1 MPPMAA
7 VDISVRD
14 TLKLLDSSF
23 EPFAASVSNGTYA
36 FWLGSGISFGR
47 APGLPDLVCKVV
59 EFIRSHID
67 VADANCRFARAMRD
81 VFVVGS
87 VSEDERMR
95 SELGVPFINWPDQ
108 KAITWRLANNYSK
121 FLGITIDGEEMD
133 YLLWDVID
141 VRATFADAAMEPDVE
156 HLCLA
161 ALSLEGT
168 TPELLSANWDP
179 LIERAVAALTDNNPA
194 LSPTVIARPADLQLH
209 RNKTRLIKFHG
220 CAVKAMEKPDDYRRW
235 LVAAHDQVV
244 GWCTEMGNKGLVT
257 ALTHIV
263 GTKPTLM
270 LGLSVQ
276 DANIQ
281 AIFNE
286 AANQLVWQLD
296 QSPPSYVF
304 SENEL
309 GMDQRSL
316 LKNVYRGQVTPANL
330 PAVLEAA
337 RIQAFAKPLL
347 TALLLDVLSRKLQ
360 ALILLAPG
368 LPLPA
373 ERQVLRNGVTA
384 LRDRLADA
392 ALPTIDFLDSFLNRW
407 GRASKLLRDGHI
419 ESPKVRYEPITGDS
433 VSGLAGNAALG
444 VLGLREAAVALGL
457 VGMGLSRGDWT
468 IDAEPADLEAGVLA
482 VTGKGAVARRTKVFL
497 TASPSGATLLRSEGH
512 LIDAQTPVL
521 IQSQKRAAPM
531 NRSPRGPSGR
541 TGLPMA
547 REVSISTLLN
557 NLATADELYEAFRQE
572 LAL

>member
-95 SELGVPFINWPDQ
+95 SELGVPFMNWPDQ

-209 RNKTRLIKFHG
+209 SNKTRLIKFHG
-220 CAVKAMEKPDDYRRW
+220 CAAKAMEKPGDYRRW
-235 LVAAHDQVV
+235 LVATHDQVV

-316 LKNVYRGQVTPANL
+316 LKNVYRGQITPANL

-521 IQSQKRAAPM
+521 IQSQKRAEPM

>member
-95 SELGVPFINWPDQ
+95 SELGVPFMNWPDQ

-220 CAVKAMEKPDDYRRW
+220 CAVKAMEKPGDYRRW
-235 LVAAHDQVV
+235 LVATHDQVV

-316 LKNVYRGQVTPANL
+316 LKNVYRGQITPANL